1 LHNEINDETDYYS
14 EEMHVV
20 LSADTIIDIFAV
32 MIEFLYAPIA
42 SFTVIAVFMDFYST
56 AIAPYE

>member
-1 LHNEINDETDYYS
+1 
-14 EEMHVV
+14 MHVV

-32 MIEFLYAPIA
+32 MIEFLYAAIA